1 MLLRNRHTI
10 PLAWVD
16 LFLVT
21 VAYSL
26 GYYLR
31 FREWQNLVN
40 MDFLAFGGLLWLLW
54 ISCALVVGLYSIAPS
69 SDPFRRLWLW
79 FRCFALFAVATYAF
93 NGLIKVYYSRILII
107 LMLAVTANL
116 HVLWHWLFPY
126 ILRRLRPQR
135 HSGAKAVL
143 IGNDLPSEF
152 AVIQRKSI
160 VTLPEILGYF
170 GTPQS
175 TTFARLGSVDDC
187 LEQLLSLFR
196 TETISDLYCSA
207 SLFKGND
214 FQHLS
219 RIAAEH
225 FVNLH
230 LVPDQ
235 QEIPLGRIEIDYLGH
250 IPVWSVR
257 PFPLET
263 KNAQTLKR
271 LMDVLI
277 SFMVVVGILT
287 WLIPLMAL
295 WIRLDSQGPVFF
307 VQRRSGKDNRPFRCY
322 KFRTMR
328 VNAEADLVQAS
339 ANDARITRIGTFLR
353 NSSLDELPQ
362 FFNVLRG
369 DMSVVGPRPHMLSH
383 TESYS
388 QVIERFMARHR
399 VKPGITGL
407 SQALGYR
414 GETRAKQDMK
424 NRVRID
430 LLYIQNWSPLLDL
443 KIIGMTALSLLRSL
457 RGAAMEP
464 IDGPSEADKDPRIPL
479 D

>member
-1 MLLRNRHTI
+1 MLLRSRYTI
-10 PLAWVD
+10 TLPWVD
-16 LFLVT
+16 LALIT
-21 VAYSL
+21 VAYGS

-54 ISCALVVGLYSIAPS
+54 ISCAMVVGLYSIAPS

-79 FRCFALFAVATYAF
+79 LQCFALFAVATYAF
-93 NGLIKVYYSRILII
+93 NGLIKVYYSRILIT

-143 IGNDLPSEF
+143 IGNDLPGEF

-170 GTPQS
+170 GNEQS
-175 TTFARLGSVDDC
+175 TSIARLGSVDHC
-187 LEQLLSLFR
+187 LEQLPALLR

-207 SLFKGND
+207 SLFKGFD
-214 FQHLS
+214 FHNLS

-250 IPVWSVR
+250 IPVWSLR

-263 KNAQTLKR
+263 KNAQTIKR
-271 LMDVLI
+271 GMDLLI
-277 SFMVVVGILT
+277 SLLVVVGILT

-328 VNAEADLVQAS
+328 VNSEADFLQAS
-339 ANDARITRIGTFLR
+339 PNDARITRIGNFLR

-362 FFNVLRG
+362 FFNVLLG

-383 TESYS
+383 TVSYS

-457 RGAAMEP
+457 RGASLGP
-464 IDGPSEADKDPRIPL
+464 IDGPDGADKAPQIPRG
-479 D
+479 

>member
-1 MLLRNRHTI
+1 
-10 PLAWVD
+10 
-16 LFLVT
+16 
-21 VAYSL
+21 
-26 GYYLR
+26 
-31 FREWQNLVN
+31 
-40 MDFLAFGGLLWLLW
+40 
-54 ISCALVVGLYSIAPS
+54 
-69 SDPFRRLWLW
+69 
-79 FRCFALFAVATYAF
+79 
-93 NGLIKVYYSRILII
+93 
-107 LMLAVTANL
+107 
-116 HVLWHWLFPY
+116 
-126 ILRRLRPQR
+126 
-135 HSGAKAVL
+135 
-143 IGNDLPSEF
+143 
-152 AVIQRKSI
+152 
-160 VTLPEILGYF
+160 
-170 GTPQS
+170 
-175 TTFARLGSVDDC
+175 
-187 LEQLLSLFR
+187 
-196 TETISDLYCSA
+196 
-207 SLFKGND
+207 
-214 FQHLS
+214 
-219 RIAAEH
+219 H

-250 IPVWSVR
+250 IPVWSLR

-277 SFMVVVGILT
+277 SSIVMVGILT

-464 IDGPSEADKDPRIPL
+464 IDGPSGADKGRRIPL
-479 D
+479 EESWVTITTVKSI

>member
-1 MLLRNRHTI
+1 MAKPGKPGFPGLWGVAMVVMDILRVGGW
-10 PLAWVD
+10 A
-16 LFLVT
+16 LFHRPFFGSFPQT
-21 VAYSL
+21 VALVSL
-26 GYYLR
+26 
-31 FREWQNLVN
+31 FR
-40 MDFLAFGGLLWLLW
+40 AFCGGDLCLQRTDQGLLFPHPDYLDAGRYRQ
-54 ISCALVVGLYSIAPS
+54 SPCVMALAVPVCSAQVPS
-69 SDPFRRLWLW
+69 PTPFRGQSGIDRQ
-79 FRCFALFAVATYAF
+79 RPPRR
-93 NGLIKVYYSRILII
+93 VYG
-107 LMLAVTANL
+107 
-116 HVLWHWLFPY
+116 
-126 ILRRLRPQR
+126 RPQR

-170 GTPQS
+170 GTAQS
-175 TTFARLGSVDDC
+175 TTFARLGSVDDS
-187 LEQLLSLFR
+187 LEQLPSLFR

-214 FQHLS
+214 FQNLS
-219 RIAAEH
+219 RMAAEH

-235 QEIPLGRIEIDYLGH
+235 REIPLGRIEIDYLGH
-250 IPVWSVR
+250 IPVWSLR

-277 SFMVVVGILT
+277 SSMVVVGILT

-295 WIRLDSQGPVFF
+295 WIRLDSRGPVFF

-353 NSSLDELPQ
+353 KSSLDELPQ

-464 IDGPSEADKDPRIPL
+464 IDGPSEADKGPRIPQV
-479 D
+479 